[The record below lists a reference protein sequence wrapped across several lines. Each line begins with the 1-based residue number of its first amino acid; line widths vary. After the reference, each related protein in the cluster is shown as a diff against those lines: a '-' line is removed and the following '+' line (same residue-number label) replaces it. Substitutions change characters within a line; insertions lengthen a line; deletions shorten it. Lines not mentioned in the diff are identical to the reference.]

1 MIASFKDEGTEGHP
15 RMLLT
20 PFFWLGTVLC
30 MSLTLSQALAQ
41 DAPPL
46 VPNEEGVF
54 FQIGKDD
61 KFRIEFKAEGWSGV
75 EEFEC
80 TVGIDCDA
88 ARFPT
93 RLSAQ
98 NSASYYD
105 SSTVQRIRINFNL
118 AEDQESLVFSV
129 ARFGIETS
137 VVRFNEAPPVIITA
151 DMMTPP
157 SAEDV
162 WGRFDLPIGPV
173 PAGTHQIEL
182 SVSNDE
188 RGTGR
193 HSLDVILLTT
203 GKPN

>member
-1 MIASFKDEGTEGHP
+1 MVLSSFVRLVIIAGIGT
-15 RMLLT
+15 
-20 PFFWLGTVLC
+20 
-30 MSLTLSQALAQ
+30 SLNQAVAQ

-46 VPNEEGVF
+46 VPNEEGVI

-61 KFRIEFKAEGWSGV
+61 KFRIEFNPGGWRGV

-80 TVGIDCDA
+80 TVGIDCNA

-93 RLSAQ
+93 RLSAKH
-98 NSASYYD
+98 AADYYD
-105 SSTVQRIRINFNL
+105 SSTVQRVKINFNL
-118 AEDQESLVFSV
+118 AEDQEGVVFSV

-137 VVRFNEAPPVIITA
+137 VVRFDEAPPVIVTT
-151 DMMTPP
+151 DMMAPP

-162 WGRFDLPIGPV
+162 WGRFDLPLGTV
-173 PAGTHQIEL
+173 SAGTHQIEL
-182 SVSNDE
+182 SVLNDE

-193 HSLDVILLTT
+193 HSLDVIVLTT